1 MLPCFTKDL
10 AADVFTVANAEAGA
24 VTIPNE
30 DGTED
35 VAELW

>member
-1 MLPCFTKDL
+1 MKHL
-10 AADVFTVANAEAGA
+10 AADVFTVPNAEAGTL
-24 VTIPNE
+24 TIPNE